1 MREGYFASASSTQLM
16 KWAIWIRDGAQ
27 KRQNRMALRGPRC
40 ADIDVVDLR
49 SARRLNQHLAPSS
62 AAFAIADRII
72 STGNRPRL
80 WLPRIIL
87 SNTDAFQRSTVALCW
102 HPLKREPCTKQGLFR
117 LQHLTINTHPSA
129 HPMLIMVGLEH
140 TSFLVGHFQSHGSG
154 TPGHR
159 MSSEGRSHSDSW

>member
-1 MREGYFASASSTQLM
+1 LERSISLKRVREGYFASASSTQLM

-80 WLPRIIL
+80 WLPWIIH
-87 SNTDAFQRSTVALCW
+87 SNTDAFHRSTVALCW
-102 HPLKREPCTKQGLFR
+102 HPLKREPCAKQGLFR
-117 LQHLTINTHPSA
+117 LQHSTINTHIQAPTDNGRTRVI
-129 HPMLIMVGLEH
+129 HPFLSDISSLMVWGPRA
-140 TSFLVGHFQSHGSG
+140 TA
-154 TPGHR
+154 
-159 MSSEGRSHSDSW
+159 